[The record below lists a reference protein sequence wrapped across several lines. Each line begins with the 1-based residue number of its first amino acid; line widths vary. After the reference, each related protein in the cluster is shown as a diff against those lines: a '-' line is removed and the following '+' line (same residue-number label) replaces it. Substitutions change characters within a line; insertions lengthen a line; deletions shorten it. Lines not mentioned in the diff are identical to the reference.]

1 MPARRLERFKIKI
14 LAFLS
19 FLMLTAISFIVI
31 LAILILVHEL
41 GHFLVAKKFGIKV
54 EEFGFGFPPKI
65 FGIKKGETLYSLNLL
80 PFGGFVKIFGE
91 DGQEKQNKRSFGA
104 KKIWQRASV
113 LLSGPA
119 MNLLLA
125 ALLLSL
131 GFMIGL
137 PWSVSDTDN
146 VNSAKVQ
153 ITQIAPNSPAQTAG
167 LKTGDIVL
175 GTSGPN
181 GKIDS
186 LDKVVDL
193 QVFIENNKG
202 QEVLLSLKRG
212 QDVLTVKLIP
222 RINPPADEGAMGV
235 GLARV
240 SNISFPWYSAI
251 WEGIKMTLSL
261 TWLTISSLFYLIWQ
275 LFSSGQAGGEVT
287 GPVGIY
293 SITGQAA
300 QMGFVYLLQLA
311 ALLSINLGVINAFPF
326 PALDGGRVLFLII
339 EKIKRSPISE
349 RVERTIHSAGFIFLI
364 LLMVVV
370 AFRDIVRL
378 F

>member
-1 MPARRLERFKIKI
+1 VPARRLERFKIKI